1 MLQSTNSGPAKRVA
15 REWFSASV
23 FNASA
28 DTYFRYLTE
37 RGYAA
42 HTVEGYFRS
51 AAHFAHWFEG
61 QQVKLINFNEALIHR
76 FINEHL
82 PDCRCAL
89 PCWRTPTMARAALRH
104 LLTMLRADEQC
115 TPEPTTSS
123 EAITAELAAFD
134 RHLSDVCGLA
144 PVTRLNRGH
153 HLQHFLNHCFG
164 DDPVELSTLDVVD
177 VHRFIAHYSAKW
189 VPASIRVLTTSL
201 RSYFAFRAISGE
213 QTAHLIAALPRVAH
227 WRKAGLPQQLTSDEI
242 AQLLGAFDRRQ
253 ATGQRDYAITR
264 CLLDLGLRRME
275 VARLQLDDIDWR
287 AGTLTVHSKGKRV
300 DILPL
305 PDTCGRAIVQY
316 LQEGRPPTTQREV
329 FVRHRPP
336 INAPAGPDIVRNA
349 VRYAAKRCGLEQRIN
364 GTHILRHTLAARLV
378 QSGARFKEIADLL
391 RHRNLNTTTIYAKVD
406 LPALTR
412 VALPWPG
419 RQL

>member
-23 FNASA
+23 FNSSA
-28 DTYFRYLTE
+28 DTYFQYLTE

-42 HTVEGYFRS
+42 QTVEGYFRS
-51 AAHFAHWFEG
+51 AAHFAHWSEG
-61 QQVKLINFNEALIHR
+61 QRVRLIDFNEALIHC
-76 FINEHL
+76 FVNEHL
-82 PDCRCAL
+82 PNCRCTL
-89 PCWRTPTMARAALRH
+89 PCRRSPTMARAALGH
-104 LLTMLRADEQC
+104 LLTMLRKDGQC
-115 TPEPTTSS
+115 AAEPTTNS

-134 RHLSDVCGLA
+134 RHLSDVCGLV
-144 PVTRLNRGH
+144 PITRLKRMR
-153 HLQHFLNHCFG
+153 HLRHFLNHCFG
-164 DDPVELSTLDVVD
+164 NDPVQLSALNAAA
-177 VHRFIAHYSAKW
+177 VHRFIAQYSAKW
-189 VPASIRVLTTSL
+189 VPASIGTLTTSL
-201 RSYFAFRAISGE
+201 RSYFTFRISKGE
-213 QTAHLIAALPRVAH
+213 LVAHLIAALPRVAQ
-227 WRKAGLPQQLTSDEI
+227 WRKAGFPQQLTSDEI
-242 AQLLGAFDRRQ
+242 DRLLAAFDRCH

-264 CLLDLGLRRME
+264 CLLDLGLRRIE
-275 VARLQLDDIDWR
+275 VVRLQLDDIDWR

-316 LQEGRPPTTQREV
+316 LQEGRPPTTRREL

-349 VRYAAKRCGLEQRIN
+349 GRYAAKRCGLEQRIN

-406 LPALTR
+406 LPALAR

-419 RQL
+419 RQS